1 MKMNRRNGTLIL
13 ILIALIM
20 SSMIGAWMLRAD
32 EGGGEFSKE
41 KGELTEEEWTKLKK
55 ECMGKWKKLKGDKGD
70 WCRARSK
77 VRKEQGK

>member
-13 ILIALIM
+13 ILIILIM

-32 EGGGEFSKE
+32 EGDWEFSKE
-41 KGELTEEEWTKLKK
+41 KRESTEK
-55 ECMGKWKKLKGDKGD
+55 EWKKLKGDEGD
-70 WCRARSK
+70 WFRARSK